1 MARTEFITASLLA
14 LALGISA
21 CAPSPLYVRSNRS
34 GTVGEIPRDGRGEP
48 IWSAIRPAPAVIP
61 PAPQPPS
68 GSIQAYPPAAG
79 IPIIP
84 PHD

>member
-1 MARTEFITASLLA
+1 MARTKFITATVLA
-14 LALGISA
+14 LALGVSA
-21 CAPSPLYVRSNRS
+21 CAPSPLYVRSSRA

-48 IWSAIRPAPAVIP
+48 IWSAIRPAPAAIP
-61 PAPQPPS
+61 PAPQPPA
-68 GSIQAYPPAAG
+68 GG

>member
-1 MARTEFITASLLA
+1 MKARTKFTFPLLA
-14 LALGISA
+14 GFGLGLAA
-21 CAPSPLYVRSNRS
+21 CAPSPLYMRTSHG

-61 PAPQPPS
+61 PAPQP
-68 GSIQAYPPAAG
+68 AAAG
-79 IPIIP
+79 IPIVP